1 MKHTRYLKVA
11 LIHDEALDKL
21 IVSLSSN
28 FYPSCIYIVAGSD
41 LAQRLSVGFII
52 WFMMVQA
59 ISKFY
64 LEFLNL
70 SKLK

>member
-1 MKHTRYLKVA
+1 MMKPWMNL
-11 LIHDEALDKL
+11 
-21 IVSLSSN
+21 VSLSSDIC
-28 FYPSCIYIVAGSD
+28 PSCISSFAGSD

-52 WFMMVQA
+52 WGVVVQA

>member
-1 MKHTRYLKVA
+1 MKHIKYLK
-11 LIHDEALDKL
+11 LILYMMKPWMNL
-21 IVSLSSN
+21 VSLSSDIVP
-28 FYPSCIYIVAGSD
+28 FCICIFAGSD

-52 WFMMVQA
+52 WGVMVQA